1 MDTKEKKKC
10 KYTDTFATSDLIIK
24 LLCGQKF
31 LMYLE
36 WDESFLFS
44 WTDTCITHI
53 ENCNNELLEMSPNQT
68 PMGDAGGLILVK

>member
-1 MDTKEKKKC
+1 MAPFFFTMDTKEQKKC

-36 WDESFLFS
+36 WDESFLF
-44 WTDTCITHI
+44 TCILV
-53 ENCNNELLEMSPNQT
+53 LLCLKARISWETLPE
-68 PMGDAGGLILVK
+68 